1 MIGASLLES
10 PVVLERLLESLFE
23 ILLESLLD
31 TLLQKPPLR
40 ELRFGRSRVF
50 HGKLLA
56 DGKL

>member
-1 MIGASLLES
+1 LRE
-10 PVVLERLLESLFE
+10 P
-23 ILLESLLD
+23 
-31 TLLQKPPLR
+31 QLR

>member
-31 TLLQKPPLR
+31 TLLEKPPLR
-40 ELRFGRSRVF
+40 ELRFVVAVYSYCM
-50 HGKLLA
+50 HSY
-56 DGKL
+56 